1 MDLGNRTGEGRWRTV
16 VKSAEEGTANP
27 AIQACTQT
35 EPASVA
41 ESSVLKWWVEL
52 VLAFPPLVVG
62 IRRAE
67 AKEQPPQRQ
76 RAPVRG

>member
-1 MDLGNRTGEGRWRTV
+1 MGIRKLEQQLPLERWAVMV
-16 VKSAEEGTANP
+16 VDTANP
-27 AIQACTQT
+27 SIQACTQT

>member
-1 MDLGNRTGEGRWRTV
+1 MGIRKLEQQLPLERWAGMV
-16 VKSAEEGTANP
+16 VDTANP
-27 AIQACTQT
+27 SLQACTQT